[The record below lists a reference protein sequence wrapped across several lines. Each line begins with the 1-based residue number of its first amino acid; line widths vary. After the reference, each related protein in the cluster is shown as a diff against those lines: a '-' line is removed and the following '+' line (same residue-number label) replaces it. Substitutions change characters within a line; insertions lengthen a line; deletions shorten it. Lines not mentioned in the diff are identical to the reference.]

1 MKEVSDE
8 MLMAYVDGELD
19 AVGRETV
26 ERALAESPTLREE
39 VERQRFLRGALA
51 AHYAPVAD
59 EAVPERL
66 RAMLTGGA
74 GGGTAVDFAAAR
86 ERRRPRFALP
96 HFAAMAA
103 SLAAG
108 VVATQL
114 TLAPDGPVAVE
125 DGAMIAQGALAET
138 LETRLASA
146 QPAGAETRVGLTFE
160 DRGGRMCRTFEARAL
175 SGIACREQAGWVL
188 AMTAEGASRPD
199 AGYRQASA
207 PVLMEQ
213 AQAMMAGGPLDA
225 AAEAAAKA
233 RGWRSTAD

>member
-1 MKEVSDE
+1 MTEVSDE

-19 AVGRETV
+19 AADRETV
-26 ERALAESPTLREE
+26 ERALAASPGLRGE
-39 VERQRFLRGALA
+39 VARQRALRGTLA

-66 RAMLTGGA
+66 RAMLTA
-74 GGGTAVDFAAAR
+74 GGDRTVVDFAAAR

-103 SLAAG
+103 SLAVG
-108 VVATQL
+108 VIAAQL
-114 TLAPDGPVAVE
+114 ALTPDGPVAVE
-125 DGAMIAQGALAET
+125 DGAIFAKGALAET

-146 QPAGAETRVGLTFE
+146 QPAGTETRIGLTFE
-160 DRGGRMCRTFEARAL
+160 DGNGRMCRTFEARAL
-175 SGIACREQAGWVL
+175 SGIACREEAGWVL
-188 AMTAEGASRPD
+188 AMTAEGISRPD

-213 AQAMMAGGPLDA
+213 AQAMMAGDPLDA